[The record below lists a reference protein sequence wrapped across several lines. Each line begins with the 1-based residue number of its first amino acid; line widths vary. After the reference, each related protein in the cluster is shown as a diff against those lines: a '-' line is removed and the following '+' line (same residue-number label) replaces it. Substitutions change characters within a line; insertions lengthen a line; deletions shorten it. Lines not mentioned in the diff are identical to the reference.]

1 MRGPHALYDDMA
13 LSKAFAIT
21 ERFKAEFRFDAYN
34 VFNHP
39 VLAIPGNQCVD
50 CAGDKNAGKIT
61 DIEADSAPG
70 SPVGMRQLQFG
81 VRLTF

>member
-1 MRGPHALYDDMA
+1 MA
-13 LSKAFAIT
+13 LSKSFFIT
-21 ERFKAEFRFDAYN
+21 ERVNAQFRFDAYN

-39 VLAIPGNQCVD
+39 VINFPGNTCID
-50 CAGDKNAGKIT
+50 CGGSAGQIT